1 LEMNVEKELEQ
12 FLQEVERLRGANGR
26 ARSRTMPGQV
36 LPSTLD
42 EGKAGQNER
51 AG

>member
-1 LEMNVEKELEQ
+1 MTDKTIEQ
-12 FLQEVERLRGANGR
+12 MLAEVNLDAEAALWKL
-26 ARSRTMPGQV
+26 PKV